1 MSTPPD
7 TSRAEA
13 SVPDVVSV
21 PDIVAPGL
29 AVLFCGINPSLT
41 SGATGWHFAHPTNR
55 FWRALY
61 EAGLTPRLLRPA
73 EQRDLVTY
81 RLGVTNLVR
90 RPTGRAS
97 EVTVEELRAGAERLR
112 WLVEEY
118 EPRWVAVLGV
128 TAYRLAFGVRTA
140 RIGRQRDQLGGA
152 RLWVLPNPSGLNAH
166 YTPADLAVE
175 FARLG
180 EAAGLV

>member
-1 MSTPPD
+1 MPREPTCLGE
-7 TSRAEA
+7 TSR
-13 SVPDVVSV
+13 SQDGDV

-41 SGATGWHFAHPTNR
+41 SGATGWHFAHPANR
-55 FWRALY
+55 FWRVLRA
-61 EAGLTPRLLRPA
+61 AGLTPRVLRPA

-81 RLGVTNLVR
+81 RLGVTNLVS

-97 EVTVEELRAGAERLR
+97 EVTAEELRAGADRLR
-112 WLVEEY
+112 RLVEEY
-118 EPRWVAVLGV
+118 RPEWVAVLGV
-128 TAYRLAFGVRTA
+128 MAYRVAFGVRTA
-140 RIGRQRDQLGGA
+140 TVGPQEERLGPA

-166 YTPADLAVE
+166 YTPADLATE

-180 EAAGLV
+180 AAAGLG

>member
-1 MSTPPD
+1 
-7 TSRAEA
+7 
-13 SVPDVVSV
+13 
-21 PDIVAPGL
+21 
-29 AVLFCGINPSLT
+29 
-41 SGATGWHFAHPTNR
+41 
-55 FWRALY
+55 
-61 EAGLTPRLLRPA
+61 RPA

-112 WLVEEY
+112 WLVEAY
-118 EPRWVAVLGV
+118 EPWWVAVLGV

-166 YTPADLAVE
+166 YTPGDLAVE
-175 FARLG
+175 FARL
-180 EAAGLV
+180 